1 MIAVW
6 TAYRKVQYLI
16 DRYTKKKLFIA
27 AKMVIALQS
36 IEANVPESVAR
47 YVVDGILKRKRSN
60 PIPCSGIYS
69 TAAAVVHMEP
79 KTEMAPTLYFTTLN
93 TAWS

>member
-16 DRYTKKKLFIA
+16 DRYTLKLFIA

-69 TAAAVVHMEP
+69 TAAVVHMEP